1 VCVLQLQT
9 TPHHSIVVV
18 DACVYNVKEAVSVCV
33 FVCVCVCVV
42 CARARARVCVCVLE
56 AVKTKPVG
64 GR

>member
-18 DACVYNVKEAVSVCV
+18 DACVYNVKEAAS
-33 FVCVCVCVV
+33 VCVCVCVV
-42 CARARARVCVCVLE
+42 CARALVCVCVLE